1 MATWITNR
9 PTGWLKR
16 QRYDQNGNVVAID
29 DWWVD
34 LDVTDIGAK
43 NDNILNPK
51 FKFTWLY
58 SALAGSAI

>member
-1 MATWITNR
+1 M
-9 PTGWLKR
+9 
-16 QRYDQNGNVVAID
+16 VAID